1 SPGATASA
9 SPVSP
14 SSSVCPSSPTA
25 SAHSPSPS
33 ASADAKSKKGID
45 TRVFRDIAKT
55 DVSTRTDMS
64 VGYRGP
70 KLSLR
75 RKPVWHGRIVHTAPA
90 RLQDCSGC
98 NHDLPTL
105 PRHPPE
111 VTTESTRRLRE
122 GHPWKP
128 SDSSRSHSPAARR
141 RRRQSQRNQHSVV
154 HQTRGTKG

>member
-1 SPGATASA
+1 PATPGKVGEAEYSFATVRVDSAYLWPKRPSELGYYYYPSWGWGPYWGWGPWWGWGGGAVFVGRRIGGRWAYNGRSPGPTAAASPGA
-9 SPVSP
+9 P

-55 DVSTRTDMS
+55 DVSPRTDMS

-75 RKPVWHGRIVHTAPA
+75 GKPVWHGPI
-90 RLQDCSGC
+90 
-98 NHDLPTL
+98 
-105 PRHPPE
+105 
-111 VTTESTRRLRE
+111 
-122 GHPWKP
+122 
-128 SDSSRSHSPAARR
+128 
-141 RRRQSQRNQHSVV
+141 
-154 HQTRGTKG
+154 